1 MNALRKAYIVLF
13 AIALLVLLL
22 LRPPMTVVGWI
33 AVGTTLVSLGAMGA
47 WATGVKAAAGRFWLG
62 WLAAQVVIEGIAFSR
77 ETDSIWLTGGGA
89 PAAAA
94 VLVSGV
100 VLLPLYMALYRLGR
114 GRFPRGTT

>member
-1 MNALRKAYIVLF
+1 MDALRKAYIVLF

-33 AVGTTLVSLGAMGA
+33 AVATTAVSLGAMGA

-62 WLAAQVVIEGIAFSR
+62 WLAMQVVVEGVAFSR
-77 ETDSIWLTGGGA
+77 ETDSIWLADGGVR
-89 PAAAA
+89 AASA

-114 GRFPRGTT
+114 GRFPRSAT